1 MSGVFLSGSG
11 AVSPAGWG
19 QEKLLAAL
27 RSGKL
32 PPQQTIER
40 PGWTRPLT
48 VRRVPA
54 PNPRPAWAAH
64 ARMRRSATI
73 SQFAMGAAEEALR
86 GSGGSSLGIVYCTT
100 CGCVNYS
107 RRFYDEVLRDPT
119 VASPLLF
126 PETVFNA
133 PASHLSAVL
142 GTAAVNYTLVGD
154 SGVFLH
160 GLALAAGWLE
170 TGRVERCLVVA
181 AEEVD
186 WIIADALRHFRKSA
200 TLTEGAGAVLLTRE
214 RTADTFAELECVT
227 EAEPFVAADVRRRK
241 DERIGVSNLPPYVGG
256 YGRSQRAEALR
267 RVAGALPTGL
277 AATADAS
284 CMGDGFSA
292 STVWQVLAAI
302 DAARQ
307 SQIPRATVRVPGA
320 YQEAI
325 GASFNIHPA
334 ATP

>member
-1 MSGVFLSGSG
+1 MSGVFLSGCG

-19 QEKLLAAL
+19 QEKLLVAL
-27 RSGKL
+27 RGDVL
-32 PPQQTIER
+32 PPSQTIER

-64 ARMRRSATI
+64 PRMRRSAAI
-73 SQFAMGAAEEALR
+73 SQFAMGAAAEALR
-86 GSGGSSLGIVYCTT
+86 DSGSGSLGIVFCTT

-133 PASHLSAVL
+133 PVSHLSAVL
-142 GTAAVNYTLVGD
+142 GTAAANYTLVGD
-154 SGVFLH
+154 TGVFLH
-160 GLALAAGWLE
+160 GLALAASWLE
-170 TGRVERCLVVA
+170 AGRVERCLVVA

-214 RTADTFAELECVT
+214 RTASTFAELECVSDPVQF
-227 EAEPFVAADVRRRK
+227 AKSDR
-241 DERIGVSNLPPYVGG
+241 
-256 YGRSQRAEALR
+256 RSQRANALQ
-267 RVAGALPTGL
+267 RVASALPMSL
-277 AATADAS
+277 AASVDATYL
-284 CMGDGFSA
+284 GEGFSA

-302 DAARQ
+302 NGARQ
-307 SQIPRATVRVPGA
+307 SQLPRATVCVPGA

-325 GASFNIHPA
+325 GASFTIHPA

>member
-19 QEKLLAAL
+19 QEKLLVAL
-27 RSGKL
+27 RGGVL
-32 PPQQTIER
+32 PTSQTIER
-40 PGWTRPLT
+40 PGWTRALT

-64 ARMRRSATI
+64 ARMRRAAAI
-73 SQFAMGAAEEALR
+73 SQFAMGASEEAL
-86 GSGGSSLGIVYCTT
+86 GASTGGPLGIVYCTT

-154 SGVFLH
+154 TGVFLH

-170 TGRVERCLVVA
+170 AGRVHRCLVVA

-200 TLTEGAGAVLLTRE
+200 MLTEGAGAVLLTRE
-214 RTADTFAELECVT
+214 RTGST
-227 EAEPFVAADVRRRK
+227 
-241 DERIGVSNLPPYVGG
+241 NLDNGC
-256 YGRSQRAEALR
+256 GR
-267 RVAGALPTGL
+267 TGL
-277 AATADAS
+277 A
-284 CMGDGFSA
+284 CFP
-292 STVWQVLAAI
+292 LPAAGH
-302 DAARQ
+302 
-307 SQIPRATVRVPGA
+307 SGGTPSPPRARK
-320 YQEAI
+320 
-325 GASFNIHPA
+325 
-334 ATP
+334 

>member
-1 MSGVFLSGSG
+1 
-11 AVSPAGWG
+11 
-19 QEKLLAAL
+19 
-27 RSGKL
+27 
-32 PPQQTIER
+32 
-40 PGWTRPLT
+40 
-48 VRRVPA
+48 
-54 PNPRPAWAAH
+54 
-64 ARMRRSATI
+64 MRRSAAI
-73 SQFAMGAAEEALR
+73 SQFAMGAAAEAL
-86 GSGGSSLGIVYCTT
+86 GGSTGGLLGIVYCTT

-142 GTAAVNYTLVGD
+142 GTAAANYTLVGD
-154 SGVFLH
+154 TGVFLH

-170 TGRVERCLVVA
+170 AGRVERCLVVA

-227 EAEPFVAADVRRRK
+227 DPEPFTTGDR
-241 DERIGVSNLPPYVGG
+241 
-256 YGRSQRAEALR
+256 RSQRAEALR
-267 RVAGALPTGL
+267 RVASALPD
-277 AATADAS
+277 AAQCTFSLPQRRGEGGRRPDEGWGHPSQLPQPLTPALSPHPMKGEGEEARRDSGAIPS
-284 CMGDGFSA
+284 ACIPQWEQLGEAFSA
-292 STVWQVLAAI
+292 GTVWQVLAAI

-307 SQIPRATVRVPGA
+307 GQLPRATVCVPGA

-325 GASFNIHPA
+325 GASFKIHPA

>member
-1 MSGVFLSGSG
+1 MSGIFLSGSG

-19 QEKLLAAL
+19 QEKLLFAL
-27 RSGKL
+27 HSGAL
-32 PPQQTIER
+32 PASQTIER

-64 ARMRRSATI
+64 ARMRRSAAI
-73 SQFAMGAAEEALR
+73 SQFAMGAAAEAL
-86 GSGGSSLGIVYCTT
+86 GGSTGGLLGIVYCTT

-133 PASHLSAVL
+133 PASHLSTVL
-142 GTAAVNYTLVGD
+142 GSAALNYTLVGD
-154 SGVFLH
+154 TGVFLH

-170 TGRVERCLVVA
+170 AGRVERCLVVA

-214 RTADTFAELECVT
+214 RTAGAFAELERVT
-227 EAEPFVAADVRRRK
+227 EPEPFAK
-241 DERIGVSNLPPYVGG
+241 QE
-256 YGRSQRAEALR
+256 GRSQRADAGR
-267 RVAGALPTGL
+267 RVMAALPTEHI
-277 AATADAS
+277 ATAGVSAL
-284 CMGDGFSA
+284 GEGFAA

-302 DAARQ
+302 DDARHRRL
-307 SQIPRATVRVPGA
+307 PRASVCVPGA

-325 GASFNIHPA
+325 GASFTIHTA

>member
-1 MSGVFLSGSG
+1 MSGIFLSGSG

-27 RSGKL
+27 RGGEL
-32 PPQQTIER
+32 PPTQTIER

-54 PNPRPAWAAH
+54 PSPRPAWAAH
-64 ARMRRSATI
+64 ARMRRAAAI
-73 SQFAMGAAEEALR
+73 SQFAMGAAAEALR
-86 GSGGSSLGIVYCTT
+86 DSSGGSLGIVFCTT

-142 GTAAVNYTLVGD
+142 GTAAANYTLVGD
-154 SGVFLH
+154 TGVFLH
-160 GLALAAGWLE
+160 GLALAAGWLAA
-170 TGRVERCLVVA
+170 GRVERCLVVA
-181 AEEVD
+181 AEEAD

-200 TLTEGAGAVLLTRE
+200 TLTEGAGAVLLTRG
-214 RTADTFAELECVT
+214 RTAGAFAELECVT
-227 EAEPFVAADVRRRK
+227 DPEPFATRGRRSLRAD
-241 DERIGVSNLPPYVGG
+241 
-256 YGRSQRAEALR
+256 ALQ
-267 RVAGALPTGL
+267 RVATGLPTGL
-277 AATADAS
+277 AATGDAS
-284 CMGDGFSA
+284 CMGEGFSA

-302 DAARQ
+302 DTARR
-307 SQIPRATVRVPGA
+307 SPLPRAMVCVPGA

-325 GASFNIHPA
+325 GASFMIHPA
-334 ATP
+334 EIP